1 MYTGSHL
8 KLILTILIVPIVLI
22 FLIASDAETRDFENE
37 VELTIENISLESLDS
52 NISIPE
58 EKKLIVKPGD
68 TFYSTLINYGVS
80 SILINKMALD
90 PKLRDF
96 IRFRV
101 NDRIY
106 ITIHEDQIM
115 MRRFSNDDYFLDVLT
130 IEDESYKFSR
140 KRDNLEK
147 VVQYREFIITDS
159 LYSSGKKS
167 GVPDSVLGDLI
178 YIFGWDIDYAFDI
191 RNGDKVRILYEDI
204 YSNSNGKLIAHGD
217 ILAAEF
223 VNRGEKISVIRF
235 SQRGRKDYYTTDST
249 NVRKAF
255 LRTPIE
261 FARIS
266 SHYNPNRKHPILN
279 TIRAHKGTDY
289 AAKEGTEVV
298 TTGDG
303 IVKEAKFSS
312 SYGNYIDIVHY
323 NKYLTRYAHLKDFAP
338 GIKKGSKVIQGQT
351 IGYVGSTGLATGPHL
366 HYEFHING
374 RHTDPVKVE
383 PPNAQSINAYNR
395 KLFDMLVE
403 ERTEIIA
410 NITSI

>member
-8 KLILTILIVPIVLI
+8 KLILTILIVPII
-22 FLIASDAETRDFENE
+22 FILLIATDAETKDFENE
-37 VELTIENISLESLDS
+37 VELTIEEFALDGDSSELSL
-52 NISIPE
+52 PE
-58 EKKLIVKPGD
+58 ESVLVIKSGD
-68 TFYSTLINYGVS
+68 TFYSTLISYGINS
-80 SILINKMALD
+80 SLINKIADDREL
-90 PKLRDF
+90 KDF
-96 IRFRV
+96 IRLKV

-106 ITIHEDQIM
+106 MKVTDEQIEM
-115 MRRFSNDDYFLDVLT
+115 KRFSGEDYFIDVLT
-130 IEDESYKFSR
+130 IFDNDYQFTR
-140 KRDNLEK
+140 KRDELEK
-147 VVQYREFIITDS
+147 LTQYREFVITDS
-159 LYSSGKKS
+159 LYASGIKS

-178 YIFGWDIDYAFDI
+178 YIFGWDIDYAYDI

-204 YSNSNGKLIAHGD
+204 YSKSNGKLIATGD

-223 VNRGEKISVIRF
+223 VNRGESISVIRF
-235 SQRGRKDYYTTDST
+235 SQRGRKDYYSTDST
-249 NVRKAF
+249 SVRKAF

-289 AAKEGTEVV
+289 AARAGTEVV
-298 TTGDG
+298 ATGDG
-303 IVKEAKFSS
+303 IVKEAKYSR
-312 SYGNYIDIVHY
+312 SYGNYIDIEHY
-323 NKYLTRYAHLKDFAP
+323 NKYLTRYAHLQGFAKN
-338 GIKKGSKVIQGQT
+338 IKKGSKVIQGQT

-374 RHTDPVKVE
+374 KHTDPVKVE

-395 KLFDMLVE
+395 KLFDMLVK